1 MHALLAAG
9 FGQEWVELI
18 IFGLAFIFWL
28 LGKVFGVQQ
37 QPPARRPPG
46 QALPRPPQAAPGD
59 PLQSEI
65 EEFLR
70 RASGRKDGG
79 APAARNPNQ
88 PQPTKV
94 RTAGVNPAA
103 RKPRPIQ
110 PASARTKAAAA
121 PPALPDT
128 PDGID
133 QHVKKYLS
141 TTDFD
146 RRVSQLS
153 SIDRKE
159 QEFDQQVNQTFA
171 HEVGHLKG
179 SAIAVAGEAPV
190 TSAAAPEPQ
199 LANTQNS
206 LAKLLSSPA
215 NLKSAVVLN
224 EILQRPSHRW

>member
-1 MHALLAAG
+1 MHPLLAAG

-37 QPPARRPPG
+37 QPPARRPG
-46 QALPRPPQAAPGD
+46 QGLPRPPQAAPGD

-79 APAARNPNQ
+79 AAAARNPNQ
-88 PQPTKV
+88 PQPAKV
-94 RTAGVNPAA
+94 RTAAVNPAA

-110 PASARTKAAAA
+110 PNAAKPKSVVAA

-128 PDGID
+128 PEGID
-133 QHVKKYLS
+133 EHVKQYLS
-141 TTDFD
+141 TSDFD
-146 RRVSQLS
+146 RRRAQLS

-159 QEFDQQVNQTFA
+159 REFDQQVNQTFA
-171 HEVGHLKG
+171 HEVGHLRG
-179 SAIAVAGEAPV
+179 SSIAVAGEAPV
-190 TSAAAPEPQ
+190 TSAAPPEPQ